1 MINKLI
7 WGDFMEFK
15 KKRLNVD
22 LPEDMI
28 NELDYFAKK
37 IGLNRTS
44 MIAVIVKNYID
55 QQKSFSML
63 SDDGAINKIMKKLD
77 K

>member
-1 MINKLI
+1 
-7 WGDFMEFK
+7 MEFK

-22 LPEDMI
+22 LPVDMI

>member
-1 MINKLI
+1 M
-7 WGDFMEFK
+7 WGDVLEIK

-28 NELDYFAKK
+28 NELDTYAKK

-63 SDDGAINKIMKKLD
+63 SDDGALNKIMKQLD

>member
-1 MINKLI
+1 MIIKWM
-7 WGDFMEFK
+7 WGDSVEVK

-55 QQKSFSML
+55 QQKSFNML

>member
-1 MINKLI
+1 
-7 WGDFMEFK
+7 MEFK

-22 LPEDMI
+22 LPVDMI

-55 QQKSFSML
+55 QQKSFTML
-63 SDDGAINKIMKKLD
+63 SDDGALNKIMKQLD